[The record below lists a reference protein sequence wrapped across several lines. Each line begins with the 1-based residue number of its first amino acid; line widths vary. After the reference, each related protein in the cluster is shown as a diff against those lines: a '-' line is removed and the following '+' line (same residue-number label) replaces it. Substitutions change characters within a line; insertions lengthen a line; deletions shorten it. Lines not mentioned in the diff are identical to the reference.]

1 MEERK
6 AVATTHFRYMGEAVA
21 MTDAPANHAL
31 DLVVE
36 ALREAFKAGID
47 QNECHYNEWEESA
60 AARALEQP
68 Q

>member
-1 MEERK
+1 
-6 AVATTHFRYMGEAVA
+6 